1 MLTHSLAQ
9 IPCSRACRIVL
20 SLPLCVCGLCFT
32 SPFPLSCNL
41 DWSAY
46 VSSAWVLCLLTLSRM
61 LHLRALPPF
70 NQSFPYY
77 FCLLILILTVFAPTL
92 SHMLP
97 CACFQYLTSP
107 SHDIT
112 FSYSHLCTCLFDCM
126 SLMHCIYV
134 SVTVGSHAISYA
146 CLYCYLALVCLC
158 RSDNRVRV
166 VYVAIA
172 LAFLLH

>member
-1 MLTHSLAQ
+1 M
-9 IPCSRACRIVL
+9 P
-20 SLPLCVCGLCFT
+20 
-32 SPFPLSCNL
+32 
-41 DWSAY
+41 
-46 VSSAWVLCLLTLSRM
+46 TLSRM
-61 LHLRALPPF
+61 LHLRAFPPF

-166 VYVAIA
+166 VYVAIV
-172 LAFLLH
+172 LAFLPNQLTSFPPHPHPPPSDFFPAPTCVLTVCSNQYSAPASY